1 MPTILQIS
9 AGQGP
14 AECRTFVPL
23 LAEIIRKD
31 AAGKGIVCLPLTEY
45 SVRGKE
51 TASIRFSLEGNIE
64 DFRSSW
70 EGTVQ
75 WIWQSTIR
83 PHWPRKN
90 WFVKVSFFDFRPLA
104 AATLRTTELRFETCR
119 ASGPGGQHVNTTDSA
134 VRVVHLPTGI
144 AAAASEERSQTRN
157 RELAMLRLLEK
168 MNLIAE
174 QRHAAAKEEMRLDHY
189 HLERGGAIRTFRSLP
204 PEEVRKQEPPTSP
217 QV

>member
-14 AECRTFVPL
+14 AECRAFVPL

-31 AAGKGIVCLPLTEY
+31 AAGKSIVCLPLTEY

-51 TASIRFSLEGNIE
+51 TASVRLSLEGDIE
-64 DFRSSW
+64 DFRKSW
-70 EGTVQ
+70 EGTVK

-90 WFVKVSFFDFRPLA
+90 WFVKVSFFDFRSDMPGTVKTSDLKI
-104 AATLRTTELRFETCR
+104 ETCR
-119 ASGPGGQHVNTTDSA
+119 ASGPGGQHVNKTDSA
-134 VRVVHLPTGI
+134 VRIVHLPTGI
-144 AAAASEERSQTRN
+144 EAMASEERSQTRN

-168 MNLIAE
+168 MHLIAE
-174 QRHAAAKEEMRLDHY
+174 QRHAAAKEEMWLDHY
-189 HLERGGAIRTFRSLP
+189 HLERGGAIRIFKGMP
-204 PEEVRKQEPPTSP
+204 PKEVK
-217 QV
+217 

>member
-31 AAGKGIVCLPLTEY
+31 AAGKSIVCLPLTEY
-45 SVRGKE
+45 SVRGGE
-51 TASIRFSLEGNIE
+51 IASVRLSLEGDIE
-64 DFRSSW
+64 DFRKSW
-70 EGTVQ
+70 EGTVK

-90 WFVKVSFFDFRPLA
+90 WFVKVSFFDFRTDIPGTVKTSDLKI
-104 AATLRTTELRFETCR
+104 ETCR
-119 ASGPGGQHVNTTDSA
+119 ASGPGGQHVNKTDSA
-134 VRVVHLPTGI
+134 VRIVHLPTGI
-144 AAAASEERSQTRN
+144 EAMASEERSQTRN

-168 MNLIAE
+168 MHLIVE
-174 QRHAAAKEEMRLDHY
+174 QRHAAAKEEMWLDHY
-189 HLERGGAIRTFRSLP
+189 HLERGGAVRTFDGMP
-204 PEEVRKQEPPTSP
+204 PKEVK
-217 QV
+217 

>member
-14 AECRTFVPL
+14 AECRAFVPL

-45 SVRGKE
+45 SARGGE
-51 TASIRFSLEGNIE
+51 IASIRLSLEGDIE
-64 DFRSSW
+64 DFRRSW
-70 EGTVQ
+70 EGTVK

-90 WFVKVSFFDFRPLA
+90 WFVKVSFFDFRSDMPGTVKTSDLKI
-104 AATLRTTELRFETCR
+104 ETCR
-119 ASGPGGQHVNTTDSA
+119 ASGPGGQHVNKTDSA
-134 VRVVHLPTGI
+134 VRIVHLPTGI
-144 AAAASEERSQTRN
+144 EAMASEERSQTRN

-168 MNLIAE
+168 MHLIAE
-174 QRHAAAKEEMRLDHY
+174 QRHAAAKEEMWLDHY
-189 HLERGGAIRTFRSLP
+189 HLERGGAIRIFKGMP
-204 PEEVRKQEPPTSP
+204 PKEVK
-217 QV
+217 